1 MEGYDE
7 EQTTQLSTSYTT
19 AFYLLTYYNSLPA
32 SKLHHHPPSQMLL
45 NKTPSSPHPSQ
56 SSVQLHVGS
65 QTRGRKKND
74 LEYLIMSMYK
84 TQSTDLISRSVLVC
98 VYFFVCVC
106 VCLCVRL
113 LSVSPPLV
121 CIQSKLYP

>member
-84 TQSTDLISRSVLVC
+84 TEHGPDKQVSACMC
-98 VYFFVCVC
+98 VFLCVC